1 MVEGAGRGQGSGH
14 RPHGL
19 GCWTQGLR
27 PYAGRD
33 QWGSHAGWDTGSRPW
48 LAGASGQRR
57 SRSPLPRCQ
66 DMEPAR
72 DSGQVWKVL
81 GDLSVWRKWLKEEL
95 GGAQGSGLS
104 VGEGGM
110 RGVLL

>member
-1 MVEGAGRGQGSGH
+1 
-14 RPHGL
+14 
-19 GCWTQGLR
+19 
-27 PYAGRD
+27 
-33 QWGSHAGWDTGSRPW
+33 
-48 LAGASGQRR
+48 
-57 SRSPLPRCQ
+57 
-66 DMEPAR
+66 MEPAR